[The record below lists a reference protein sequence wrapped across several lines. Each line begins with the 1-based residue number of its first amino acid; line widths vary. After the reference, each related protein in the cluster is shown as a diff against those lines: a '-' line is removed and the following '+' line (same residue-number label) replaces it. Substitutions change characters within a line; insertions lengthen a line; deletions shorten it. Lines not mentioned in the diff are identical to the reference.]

1 MRNLIPT
8 CALIALLLPVAP
20 ASMTAQ
26 DENLV
31 PNGSFENGDSKKLK
45 AYGQLEDFTTDWFA
59 YTDAPLDWYSTE
71 VKSEKVSVPANSYG
85 YEDPADGSRYAGFR
99 AHTKSPKLSRTYLQ
113 VHLSENLE
121 ANQMYCVSFDISLS
135 DLSKYAVNG
144 IGAYFSDRKETQPNT
159 GIVARDPQVKHR
171 ADKVMQL
178 TEGWETVC
186 GTVLG
191 TGTEEYMTIGC
202 FNGSKDLEEEK
213 MKKPSGMAGVQQMQA
228 YYYIDKVSVVPI
240 DAKSQCSCSK
250 SSSTAPDLVY
260 GGPTLPSDMED
271 DMVVGRSAVYY
282 AFVKRAFTEDGKAT
296 LDRLA
301 RILKGHP
308 GWSVEIMGHCDNDE
322 VAEGKINPR
331 FADTGRK
338 RADQVKRY
346 LVSQG
351 VGEGQ
356 LSVMGVENADPAS
369 TKDSDLAR
377 AKNRRVTFRLK

>member
-1 MRNLIPT
+1 MRKLIPT
-8 CALIALLLPVAP
+8 CALAALFLPFA
-20 ASMTAQ
+20 AQLHAQ
-26 DENLV
+26 DDNLV
-31 PNGSFENGDSKKLK
+31 PNGSFENGDAKKLK
-45 AYGQLEDFTTDWFA
+45 AYGQLEEFTSDWFA

-71 VKSEKVSVPANSYG
+71 VKGEKVAVPANSYG
-85 YEDPADGSRYAGFR
+85 YEDPADGNRYAGFR
-99 AHTKSPKLSRTYLQ
+99 AHTKSPKLFRTYMQ

-159 GIVARDPQVKHR
+159 GIVSRDPQVKHR

-186 GTVLG
+186 GTILG

-202 FNGSKDLEEEK
+202 FNGSRDLDEIK
-213 MKKPSGMAGVQQMQA
+213 MKKPSGLAGVQQMQA
-228 YYYIDKVSVVPI
+228 YYYIDNVSVVPVE
-240 DAKSQCSCSK
+240 AKSQCSCSK

-260 GGPTLPSDMED
+260 GGPTLPSDMDD
-271 DMVVGRSAVYY
+271 DMVVGRTAVYY
-282 AFVKRAFTEDGKAT
+282 AFVKRAFTEDGKAG

-301 RILKGHP
+301 RILKARP
-308 GWSVEIMGHCDNDE
+308 SWSVEVMGHCDNDE
-322 VAEGKINPR
+322 VSEGKINPR
-331 FADTGRK
+331 FADMGRK
-338 RADQVKRY
+338 RAEQVKRY

-351 VGEGQ
+351 VSDGQ

-369 TKDSDLAR
+369 TKGTDLAR